1 MITRTRIKFCGF
13 TREDDIREAVSLG
26 ADALGMVFY
35 SKSRRAVGIEQG
47 QALRAL
53 VPAFMNVVALF
64 VNADPDHVNEVIE
77 TVAPDILQFH
87 GTESPQECE
96 RYGKRYIK
104 AFRVGGPGMET
115 RAEVLEECRRYASA
129 DAWLFDSYT
138 PGFGGSGEGFD
149 LSLLGGVINAPDA
162 RPLVLAGGLNAD
174 NVVGHIR
181 RVRPFAVDVSSG
193 IEEAP
198 GVKSVEKMA
207 AFVAAVRGA
216 DDQASS

>member
-13 TREDDIREAVSLG
+13 TRKEDIREAVSLG

-47 QALRAL
+47 HALRAV
-53 VPAFMNVVALF
+53 VPPFMNMVALF
-64 VNADPDHVNEVIE
+64 VNANPDYVAEVVG
-77 TVAPDILQFH
+77 TVAPDLLQFH
-87 GTESPQECE
+87 GTEPPEECE

-115 RAEVLEECRRYASA
+115 RAEVLEECRRYDSA
-129 DAWLFDSYT
+129 EAWLFDSYT

-149 LSLLGGVINAPDA
+149 LSLLGGVINASDA
-162 RPLVLAGGLNAD
+162 RPLILAGGLNTENVAD
-174 NVVGHIR
+174 HIR
-181 RVRPFAVDVSSG
+181 KVRPFAVDVSSG
-193 IEEAP
+193 IEDGP
-198 GVKSVEKMA
+198 GIKSADKMA

-216 DDQASS
+216 DDEAGS